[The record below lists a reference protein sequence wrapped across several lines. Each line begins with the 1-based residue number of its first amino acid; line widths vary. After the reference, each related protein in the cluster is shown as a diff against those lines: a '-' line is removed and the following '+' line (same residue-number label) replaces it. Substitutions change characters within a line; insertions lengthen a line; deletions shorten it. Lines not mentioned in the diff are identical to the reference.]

1 MNSSFDRLDMDNVF
15 VAIKGNLDNFDVI
28 MQGLVAS
35 DLEGYVFTMPVKE
48 VALRYMDELSE
59 EDKLIVSR
67 ARKIQRFLIQPFH
80 VAEVFS
86 SIPGAYVPVAETVRG
101 FKEILEGKLD
111 MVPEDAFFMRGGIDD
126 VLKEAK

>member
-1 MNSSFDRLDMDNVF
+1 MDPL
-15 VAIKGNLDNFDVI
+15 ASTSRILEPDVLGHRHYSTARAV
-28 MQGLVAS
+28 QSVLQK
-35 DLEGYVFTMPVKE
+35 YKE
-48 VALRYMDELSE
+48 LQDIIAVLGMDELSL
-59 EDKLIVSR
+59 EDKATVNR
-67 ARKIQRFLIQPFH
+67 ARRIQRFLSQPFH